1 VTIRQRTRNPRGW
14 TTTLAAVVA
23 LALLGAACGDDD
35 DDAEAD
41 SAAVDTEQSSDT
53 AEAGGSAGDTGSQGD
68 GDTAAFCDARA
79 QLEEEFNQQPPDPA
93 AVTAAIDDLEAA
105 APTDL
110 AEAAGGLGEILAASA
125 ESGQD
130 PVEDPAFAGHL
141 APIDEFVLA
150 ECGFETVEVS
160 GVDYA
165 FEGVPESVPAG
176 QTAFSFTND
185 GAEPHEM
192 VIFRRA
198 EGETRAPE
206 ELFALPEEEI
216 FTALTFAGAAQAE
229 PGQTSLTIT
238 DLEPGAY
245 VATCFVPTGGAED
258 GPPHFM
264 QGMTAEFEVA

>member
-1 VTIRQRTRNPRGW
+1 MTIRQRTRNRGW
-14 TTTLAAVVA
+14 TVGLATVVA

-35 DDAEAD
+35 DDAAAD
-41 SAAVDTEQSSDT
+41 EDTEQSTDT
-53 AEAGGSAGDTGSQGD
+53 TGASGSGEPAEGD

-79 QLEEEFNQQPPDPA
+79 QLEAEFNEQPPDPA
-93 AVTAAIDDLEAA
+93 AVTAAIDDLESA
-105 APTDL
+105 APAEL
-110 AEAAGGLGEILAASA
+110 AESAGGLGEILAASA
-125 ESGQD
+125 ESGED
-130 PVEDPAFAGHL
+130 PVQDPAFAGHL

-150 ECGFETVEVS
+150 ECGFETVEVNA
-160 GVDYA
+160 VDYA
-165 FEGVPESVPAG
+165 FEGLPGSLPAG
-176 QTAFSFTND
+176 QTAIALAND

-198 EGETRAPE
+198 EGETRTPE

-229 PGQTSLTIT
+229 PGQTGLTIA
-238 DLEPGAY
+238 DLEPGSY

>member
-14 TTTLAAVVA
+14 TASLAAVVA

-35 DDAEAD
+35 DDADAAAD
-41 SAAVDTEQSSDT
+41 EDTEQSSDT
-53 AEAGGSAGDTGSQGD
+53 TEAVGADGD

-93 AVTAAIDDLEAA
+93 AVTAAVDDLESA

-125 ESGQD
+125 ESGED
-130 PVEDPAFAGHL
+130 PVEDPAFAENL
-141 APIDEFVLA
+141 APVDEFVLA

-176 QTAFSFTND
+176 QTAFAFTND
-185 GAEPHEM
+185 GTEAHEM

-198 EGETRAPE
+198 DGETRAPE

-216 FTALTFAGAAQAE
+216 FTALTFAGAAMAE
-229 PGQTSLTIT
+229 PGQTSLTIA
-238 DLEPGAY
+238 DLEPGTY
-245 VATCFVPTGGAED
+245 VASCFVPVGGAED